1 MNTDCILRIVEKA
14 AEELVLGLHTDGV
27 AHKQHHMEQALRLL
41 VGDDLVDQERDKG
54 TWKEG
59 IEP

>member
-1 MNTDCILRIVEKA
+1 VEKA

-41 VGDDLVDQERDKG
+41 VGDELVDEERDKG
-54 TWKEG
+54 TWEEG

>member
-27 AHKQHHMEQALRLL
+27 AHKQYYMEQALRLL
-41 VGDDLVDQERDKG
+41 VGDELVDEERDKG
-54 TWKEG
+54 TWEEG

>member
-14 AEELVLGLHTDGV
+14 AEELVLGLHTDLTH
-27 AHKQHHMEQALRLL
+27 HKQHHMEQALRLL
-41 VGDDLVDQERDKG
+41 VGDELVDEERDKG

>member
-27 AHKQHHMEQALRLL
+27 GYKQHHMEEALRLL
-41 VGDDLVDQERDKG
+41 IGDELVDQEREKG

-59 IEP
+59 IEE

>member
-14 AEELVLGLHTDGV
+14 AEELVLGLAIDGTH
-27 AHKQHHMEQALRLL
+27 HKQHHMEQALRLL
-41 VGDDLVDQERDKG
+41 VGDDLVDHERDKG

-59 IEP
+59 IEE

>member
-1 MNTDCILRIVEKA
+1 MTPDCILRIVEKA
-14 AEELVLGLHTDGV
+14 AQRLIAGLSTDGV

-54 TWKEG
+54 TWEEG
-59 IEP
+59 IEE